1 MSKGPQLKGKLIGEK
16 EILTREEALQILSEM
31 ATKGSV
37 TAAVALER
45 ALRHHGPPMI
55 WTGSW
60 TGSSAAMNELHQDAA
75 IAIAETLERCSL
87 APYFRSPAANTQRSG
102 TTA

>member
-1 MSKGPQLKGKLIGEK
+1 MSKGPQLKGKLKGEK

-45 ALRHHGPPMI
+45 ALRHHGPPD
-55 WTGSW
+55 
-60 TGSSAAMNELHQDAA
+60 ELDR
-75 IAIAETLERCSL
+75 ELDRLLSRDE
-87 APYFRSPAANTQRSG
+87 
-102 TTA
+102 

>member
-1 MSKGPQLKGKLIGEK
+1 MSKGPQLKGKLKGEK

-45 ALRHHGPPMI
+45 ALRLHGPPDDLDR
-55 WTGSW
+55 
-60 TGSSAAMNELHQDAA
+60 ELDR
-75 IAIAETLERCSL
+75 LLSR
-87 APYFRSPAANTQRSG
+87 PATE
-102 TTA
+102 

>member
-1 MSKGPQLKGKLIGEK
+1 
-16 EILTREEALQILSEM
+16 
-31 ATKGSV
+31 
-37 TAAVALER
+37 
-45 ALRHHGPPMI
+45 MI